1 MKSQPTNL
9 RSSLKKYLSRAIG
22 GLVLMLSIWQGISI
36 GIDTAMAASAIDLK
50 VPETMGSKK
59 EIVVK
64 ELEQRAALEQDRVRS
79 AMNDGNKSV
88 QKSLDKARNAMENTA
103 EKVDDANKNT
113 MSKAEDA
120 MKDTA
125 LKVENSAKNT
135 AKKTKNFFGF

>member
-1 MKSQPTNL
+1 MKSPQLFPT
-9 RSSLKKYLSRAIG
+9 SLKKYFSRAIG

-36 GIDTAMAASAIDLK
+36 GIDTAMAASAIDLQ

-64 ELEQRAALEQDRVRS
+64 ELEQREALEKDRVQS
-79 AMNDGNKSV
+79 VMKDGNKSV
-88 QKSLDKARNAMENTA
+88 KKSLDQARDAMENTA
-103 EKVDDANKNT
+103 QKVNDSTENS

-120 MKDTA
+120 IKTTA